1 MKMQSKPS
9 FIIVDDEPD
18 MCWALENLLRQEGF
32 AAKKAE
38 SGREALRLIES
49 YPFKVAFLDVKLP
62 DIDGLELAHRIKS
75 VDTTIDIVMVSGYYY
90 QEDEPVQEALR
101 QGLICAFVAKPYFHT
116 DIVDLL
122 RSLCP

>member
-1 MKMQSKPS
+1 MKMQSQPS

-32 AAKKAE
+32 ATQKAE
-38 SGREALRLIES
+38 SGQEALRLIES
-49 YPFKVAFLDVKLP
+49 RRFKVAFLDVKLP
-62 DIDGLELAHRIKS
+62 DIDGIELAHRIKS
-75 VDTTIDIVMVSGYYY
+75 VDATIDIVIVSGYYY
-90 QEDEPVQEALR
+90 QEDEPVQEALK
-101 QGLICAFVAKPYFHT
+101 QGLICAFVAKPYFHS